1 MKVINKSEFEAMK
14 NDGMLLVDFFATWC
28 GPCKMLAPVL
38 EELASKFEGKL
49 NIVKVDVDKDSDL
62 AMQFGIMSV
71 PTMILFKDGQPIKQI
86 QGFQPAP
93 QLENLLNQLIG

>member
-38 EELASKFEGKL
+38 EELAPKFEGKL